1 MKKTCFLILLLIH
14 SLSRTDAQT
23 LVSDTLLGGKTSGE
37 LIAQFNFPFIQY
49 GVNYYRI
56 TYTTQNVHGV
66 TDTVSGLVVIP
77 ADTSKMYPR
86 LVYTHGFAS
95 LKLDVPSFN
104 VTQNGGEGSIGL
116 LFGGLGFISLLPDY
130 LGMGLGKGFHPA
142 FHAASE
148 ALTSAD
154 MLRALKQ
161 FAALHNVHFNNQLFI
176 TGYSEGGHASMA
188 LHQLIQTRLS
198 GEFAVTAAT
207 HLSGPYSMG
216 EVMRQWTLNDSINN
230 NVAWIPLTVLSYQ
243 EAYGNIY
250 TNLSEVFKAPYFTP
264 IGQYLSGMIDA
275 GQMGS
280 QLATLLITIEGSIRP
295 FRMLQPAFQ
304 QAVLADPNHPYNI
317 DLKRNNTYNWV
328 PLAPMRIY
336 YCSAD
341 EVIPYQNGV
350 LALDTMIAL
359 GATNVSGSDVNSGA
373 GHLDCVTPALTNT
386 VFFFLPLRQIDT
398 YVSTTE
404 QQQIPILM
412 EPNPAHQSVT
422 LSHLNANGHVSIV
435 DLNGQL
441 MYNEDLHLDQITIDL
456 SGFEN
461 GVFVIR
467 YLSNGKTWQGKL
479 VHYGF

>member
-1 MKKTCFLILLLIH
+1 MKKTCVIILLFIQSLGLIC
-14 SLSRTDAQT
+14 AQN
-23 LVSDTLLGGKTSGE
+23 LVSDTLLGSKTLGE
-37 LIAQFNFPFIQY
+37 LITQFNIPFIQY

-56 TYTTQNVHGV
+56 TYTTQNVHGM
-66 TDTVSGLVVIP
+66 TDTVSGLVVLP
-77 ADTSKMYPR
+77 SDTSKIYPR

-148 ALTSAD
+148 ASTSAD
-154 MLRALKQ
+154 MLRALKL
-161 FAALHNVHFNNQLFI
+161 FAALHHVHFNNQLFI

-188 LHQLIQTRLS
+188 LHQLIQTKLTA
-198 GEFAVTAAT
+198 EFAVTAAT
-207 HLSGPYSMG
+207 HLSGPYSIG

-243 EAYGNIY
+243 QAYGNIY
-250 TNLSEVFKAPYFTP
+250 TNLSDVFKAPYFTP
-264 IGQYLSGMIDA
+264 IGQYLSGTIDA

-280 QLATLLITIEGSIRP
+280 QLATSLINIEGSIRP

-304 QAVLADPNHPYNI
+304 QAVLTDPNHPYII
-317 DLKRNNTYNWV
+317 DLKLNNTYLWV
-328 PLAPMRIY
+328 PLAPTRIY

-350 LALDTMIAL
+350 LARDTMIAL
-359 GATNVSGSDVNSGA
+359 GASNLSGSDVNSSA

-386 VFFFLPLRQIDT
+386 VLFFLPLRQIDT

-404 QQQIPILM
+404 QQQMPILM
-412 EPNPAHQSVT
+412 EPNPAHQFVT
-422 LSHLNANGHVSIV
+422 LSQLNGNGHLSIV
-435 DLNGQL
+435 DLNGRL
-441 MYNEDLHLDQITIDL
+441 MYKEDLHVDQTTIDL

-467 YLSNGKTWQGKL
+467 YLSNGKTWQAKL
-479 VHYGF
+479 VHQVY